1 MATARDWK
9 TARHADGPH
18 TVRLA
23 DIAALNQVFS
33 DAFTERYR
41 RDGMVGVRVPFLN
54 PAIWRYAIEDAGTGA
69 MAWRGERDEIV
80 AFNIA
85 HRSGIEGWMGP
96 LAVRPEWQGGGLGKE
111 VVRSGIS
118 WLSEHATKVIGLE
131 TMPRTMDNIGFY
143 SGLGFLPSRLTV
155 TLTLDAAG
163 GDVQPLLYGR
173 LASRDKDDLLGECL
187 TLTQGMVAGY
197 DYSREIALTDS
208 LSLGDTLLLR
218 EAGRLVAFALCHTA
232 PLVEGRT
239 REELRVLKLVV
250 NEPSRFEACC
260 RALMDYARRSGTR
273 RVAFRVQGEY
283 LDAYAR
289 LVAMGARVR
298 WTDLRMTLAG
308 YAEPR
313 AERGFILSNWEI

>member
-18 TVRLA
+18 PVRQA
-23 DIAALNQVFS
+23 DVAALNQVFS

-111 VVRSGIS
+111 IVREGIR
-118 WLSEHATKVIGLE
+118 WLTQRSASVIGLE

-143 SGLGFLPSRLTV
+143 SGLGFLPTRLTV
-155 TLTLDAAG
+155 TLTLDATSTDTPAH
-163 GDVQPLLYGR
+163 LFGR
-173 LASRDKDDLLGECL
+173 LTTNDKDDALAECL
-187 TLTQGMVAGY
+187 TLTQGLVPGY
-197 DYSREIALTDS
+197 DYSREISLTDS
-208 LSLGDTLLLR
+208 LSLGDTLLVR
-218 EAGRLVAFALCHTA
+218 ESGRLVAFALCHTA

-250 NEPSRFEACC
+250 GDVSRFEACC

-283 LDAYAR
+283 QNAYAR

-308 YAEPR
+308 YPEPR
-313 AERGFILSNWEI
+313 AERGIVLSNWEI

>member
-1 MATARDWK
+1 
-9 TARHADGPH
+9 
-18 TVRLA
+18 
-23 DIAALNQVFS
+23 
-33 DAFTERYR
+33 
-41 RDGMVGVRVPFLN
+41 
-54 PAIWRYAIEDAGTGA
+54 
-69 MAWRGERDEIV
+69 
-80 AFNIA
+80 
-85 HRSGIEGWMGP
+85 
-96 LAVRPEWQGGGLGKE
+96 
-111 VVRSGIS
+111 
-118 WLSEHATKVIGLE
+118 
-131 TMPRTMDNIGFY
+131 MDNIGFY
-143 SGLGFLPSRLTV
+143 SGLGFLPTRLTV

-163 GDVQPLLYGR
+163 AESPALLYGR
-173 LASRDKDDLLGECL
+173 LGARDKDDLLAECL
-187 TLTQGMVAGY
+187 ALTQSMVAGY

-250 NEPSRFEACC
+250 NDPVRFEACC

-298 WTDLRMTLAG
+298 WTDLRMTMAG
-308 YAEPR
+308 YPEPK
-313 AERGFILSNWEI
+313 AERGVILSNWEI